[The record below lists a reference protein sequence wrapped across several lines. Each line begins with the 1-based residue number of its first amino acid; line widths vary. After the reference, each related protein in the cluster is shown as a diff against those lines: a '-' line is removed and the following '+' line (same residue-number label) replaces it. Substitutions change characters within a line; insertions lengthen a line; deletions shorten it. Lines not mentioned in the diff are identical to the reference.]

1 MIIIVLPFKLHENV
15 LINKNARAEGEPFAY
30 EVIVSK
36 YIVFQ
41 R

>member
-15 LINKNARAEGEPFAY
+15 LISKNAQTEVEPFAY